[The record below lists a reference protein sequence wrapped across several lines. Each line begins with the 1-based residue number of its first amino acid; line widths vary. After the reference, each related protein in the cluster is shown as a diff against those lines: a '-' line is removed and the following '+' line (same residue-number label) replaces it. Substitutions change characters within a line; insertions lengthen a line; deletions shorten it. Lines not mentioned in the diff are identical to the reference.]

1 MAAVV
6 ESVPLL
12 MRIVSASVAV
22 SHKSGQIIRDILS
35 KGDLGI
41 VDKGKN
47 DLQTEADRSVQRC
60 IVASLHK
67 QFPKVP
73 IFGEEQLDPTEK
85 IPDDYI
91 VKSFDKEVLKH
102 TCPPDYKDT
111 KDEEIVIWVDPLDG
125 TAEFTQGLLDHVTVL
140 IGISVKGYAAAG
152 VIYQPYYNYQAGPEA
167 TKGRCIW
174 GIIGLGAFGFERGQP
189 PAGRI
194 ITTTRSHS
202 DRIITESVN
211 ACEPTEVLRVGGAG
225 HKVLLLIENKVHA
238 YVFASNGCKKWDTC
252 APEAVLHAIGG
263 KLTDIHGNK
272 IQYYARVQR
281 RNDGGVL
288 ATIEDHD
295 WYVNKIP
302 DFVKEIFK
310 TSSEPPPPLE
320 TSLSQKSLNI
330 GGTPS
335 GEAQVKQK
343 SSSQPDSTSQSTGG
357 VKWSNQKPDS
367 TNQSSGEVK
376 SSNPRPDSTNPNTD
390 GMESSNQKPDSTYQS
405 ADGVKSSNQKPDSTS
420 QSTDSLNG
428 STVAKLASSYGP
440 VLFKSMVHNVTH
452 TEPFI

>member
-1 MAAVV
+1 MAAVIDG
-6 ESVPLL
+6 VPLL

-85 IPDDYI
+85 IPDDFI
-91 VKSFDKEVLKH
+91 VKNLDQEVLKH
-102 TCPPDYKDT
+102 PCPPDYKDA

-152 VIYQPYYNYQAGPEA
+152 VIYQPYYNYQAGPEV
-167 TKGRCIW
+167 TRGRCIW
-174 GIIGLGAFGFERGQP
+174 GVIGLGAFGYERGQP
-189 PAGRI
+189 PDGRI

-211 ACEPTEVLRVGGAG
+211 ACEPTQVLRVGGAG

-288 ATIEDHD
+288 ATVANHE

-302 DFVKEIFK
+302 TYVKEMF
-310 TSSEPPPPLE
+310 E
-320 TSLSQKSLNI
+320 TSPEPLPLFETKLSQKSLNI

-335 GEAQVKQK
+335 GESQVKQK
-343 SSSQPDSTSQSTGG
+343 SSSQPDSTSQSSDG
-357 VKWSNQKPDS
+357 VKSSHQQPDS
-367 TNQSSGEVK
+367 TSQ
-376 SSNPRPDSTNPNTD
+376 NP
-390 GMESSNQKPDSTYQS
+390 
-405 ADGVKSSNQKPDSTS
+405 DGVKSSNQKPDSCTS
-420 QSTDSLNG
+420 ESTDSLNG
-428 STVAKLASSYGP
+428 GAVAKLASSYGP
-440 VLFKSMVHNVTH
+440 VLFKSIVHNVTH
-452 TEPFI
+452 TEPFF